1 METLFKDLR
10 YGIRSLLKQPT
21 FALIAIATLALAIG
35 ANSAMFT
42 VVNSVL
48 LRPLQFPESDRLVV
62 FEGINPP
69 RGIAQS
75 NMSLLDLADWQNQNQ
90 VFEHLA
96 GFISSGFV
104 LTNGD
109 ETERVPGSWVTG
121 DYFNVLRVQPLY
133 GRVLQPEDAQLGNDN
148 VAVIGYGLWQRRFGG
163 DRGVVGRQVILGGK
177 STTIVGVM
185 PQEFD
190 YPAQSEAWRPF
201 AVDLSKE
208 ERNNRYVNVIG
219 RLKPGTSVPQAQAQ
233 MDTINQRLA
242 QTYSETNVGWGVI
255 IRTLQEGLVGRVR
268 LSLLVL
274 LGAVAFVLLIA
285 CANIANLLLARAT
298 SRQKEIAVRSAL
310 GASRLR
316 LVRQLLTES
325 LLISIAGGLSGFLLS
340 IWLTRLLIA
349 ISPANSPRF
358 DEIRPDGRVLIFTIG
373 LTLLTALI
381 FGLIP
386 ALQGSRVDQAE
397 SLKESARG
405 NAAGRSRVRG
415 LLMTAE
421 IAMSFVLLVGAG
433 LLIKSFIRL
442 RSVNSGINPDNVLT
456 FRLSSPPGK
465 FTEDKQR
472 EQFFGQAID
481 QIKSTPGVQSVGM
494 VLSLP
499 LGADNLNLFRGLI
512 PEGHPI
518 KVEEALDTVYLLVSP
533 DYFRTLQVPLI
544 AGRAFDDRD
553 TDNSPKVVIL
563 NEPAARKLWPDQNWI
578 GRHITIFPDEKFAR
592 EVVGVVR
599 ETKRSL
605 DDEPVPQ
612 MYVPYSQD
620 ATWPSM
626 SFAIRTNGDPAS
638 AFPAIRDQIR
648 SFEKGAAIFNVSTMN
663 QVLATSTAPRRTP
676 MMLLSAFAGAALLLA
691 MIGIYGV
698 TAYYVTQRTQEIG
711 IRMALG
717 AQMKDVI
724 TLVLRSGLV
733 LAAIGAVIGLVGAL
747 ALTRW
752 MKTLLFAVNPTDA
765 VTLIAVCACVLVTAL
780 VACLIPAR
788 RATKVDPMVALRY
801 E

>member
-1 METLFKDLR
+1 MDTLFKDLR
-10 YGIRSLLKQPT
+10 YGIRSLLKQPVFT
-21 FALIAIATLALAIG
+21 LIAIATLALAIG

-48 LRPLQFPESDRLVV
+48 LRPVPFPESEQLVML
-62 FEGINPP
+62 EGVNPP
-69 RGIAQS
+69 RGISQS
-75 NMSLLDLADWQNQNQ
+75 NMGIVDLVDWQNQAPA
-90 VFEHLA
+90 FEKFA
-96 GFISSGFV
+96 GFLSLGFV
-104 LTNGD
+104 LTSGD

-133 GRVLQPEDAQLGNDN
+133 GRVLQPGDAQLGKDD

-163 DRGVVGRQVILGGK
+163 DRNAVGRQITLGGR

-185 PQEFD
+185 PQGFD
-190 YPAQSEAWRPF
+190 YPFQSEAWRPL
-201 AVDLSKE
+201 AVDLAKE
-208 ERNNRYVNVIG
+208 TRNDRYLNVIG
-219 RLKPGTSVPQAQAQ
+219 RLKPGVSVPQAQAQ
-233 MDTINQRLA
+233 MDTVNQRLA
-242 QTYSETNVGWGVI
+242 QTYSETNAGWGVI
-255 IRTLQEGLVGRVR
+255 VRTLQEGLVGQLR

-316 LVRQLLTES
+316 LIRQLLTES
-325 LLISIAGGLSGFLLS
+325 LILSITGGVAGFLLS

-358 DEIRPDGRVLIFTIG
+358 DEIRPDSRVLIFTVA

-381 FGLIP
+381 FGLVP

-397 SLKESARG
+397 SLKESSRG
-405 NAAGRSRVRG
+405 NAGGRSRVRG
-415 LLMTAE
+415 VLMTTE

-433 LLIKSFIRL
+433 LLIRSFIRL
-442 RSVNSGINPDNVLT
+442 REVNSGINPENVLT
-456 FRLSSPPGK
+456 FRVSAPPGK

-472 EQFFGQAID
+472 ELFFRQVID
-481 QIKSTPGVQSVGM
+481 QVKPIPGVQSAGI

-512 PEGHPI
+512 AEGHPL
-518 KVEEALDTVYLLVSP
+518 KSEEALDTVHLPISP

-544 AGRAFDDRD
+544 AGRTFDDRD
-553 TDNSPKVVIL
+553 TDSSPKVAIL
-563 NEPAARKLWPDQNWI
+563 NETAARKLWPDHNWI
-578 GRHITIFPDEKFAR
+578 GRHINIFPNEKFER

-605 DDEPVPQ
+605 DDDPVPQ
-612 MYVPYSQD
+612 MYVPYTQD

-638 AFPAIRDQIR
+638 AFPAIRNQIR
-648 SFEKGAAIFNVSTMN
+648 SFEKGAAIFNVSTMKD
-663 QVLATSTAPRRTP
+663 VLATSTAPRRAP
-676 MMLLSAFAGAALLLA
+676 MLLLSAFAGAALLLA
-691 MIGIYGV
+691 MIGIYGI

-711 IRMALG
+711 IRIALG
-717 AQMKDVI
+717 AQMKDVLS
-724 TLVLRSGLV
+724 LVLRSGLLLTGV
-733 LAAIGAVIGLVGAL
+733 GVVIGLAGAF

-765 VTLIAVCACVLVTAL
+765 LTLIVVCACVLITAV

-788 RATKVDPMVALRY
+788 RATRVDPMVALRY